1 MEKPCGICDAL
12 DTIRAGGHPR
22 LVAELETGY
31 VVLGD
36 DQSRRGWTLLM
47 CKRHATELHELD
59 GPFKTQFLADLALT
73 AEAVWRAFSPVKLNY
88 ELLGNAE
95 PHLHWHVFPR
105 FADDPDPAAPIWLR
119 DPPLPAPPP
128 AEVEAMRAALVAA
141 FDQLRK

>member
-1 MEKPCGICDAL
+1 MSKPCGICDAL
-12 DTIRAGGHPR
+12 DTIRAGGHSR
-22 LVAELETGY
+22 LVAELQTGY

-59 GPFKTQFLADLALT
+59 AAYRTQFLADLALT

-105 FADDPDPAAPIWLR
+105 FADDPDPTAPIWLR
-119 DPPLPAPPP
+119 DPSAAPPP
-128 AEVEAMRAALVAA
+128 PSEREVGAMLAALRREIGG
-141 FDQLRK
+141 L

>member
-1 MEKPCGICDAL
+1 MDKPCGICDSINS
-12 DTIRAGGHPR
+12 IRDGTHP
-22 LVAELETGY
+22 LFVAELETGY

-59 GPFKTQFLADLALT
+59 EPFKTQFLADLART
-73 AEAVWRAFSPVKLNY
+73 AEAVWWAFSPRKLNY

-119 DPPLPAPPP
+119 NPAAAPPP
-128 AEVEAMRAALVAA
+128 AEEVQRMRTALRAELSAAG
-141 FDQLRK
+141 